1 MKKRITI
8 RDVAAAAGVSHQ
20 TVSRVLN
27 DRPDVAER
35 TRQRVLHV
43 IEELEYQPSAIAR
56 PHHTADAYPGRG
68 NGRA

>member
-1 MKKRITI
+1 MRKRTTI

-27 DRPDVAER
+27 DRPDVAEK
-35 TRQRVLHV
+35 TRKHVLQV

-56 PHHTADAYPGRG
+56 SLTQ
-68 NGRA
+68 